1 MAETLTESFCERC
14 GTRYE
19 FKAPTRLNPLR
30 KTRGLIGG
38 LKNYVMSQ
46 DALGDAVGDAMRSEE
61 ERLAAAQLE
70 AFHESFN
77 FCIDCRQYT
86 CLNCWNDDA
95 GRCRSCAPIPG
106 TDDLAER
113 LAASV
118 AGNGAVAEP
127 LAGGAEAF
135 GAATIGSE
143 SWPSSDLPEVAAGN
157 GHAPEAWPAADGFV
171 YEEQPDSSPARADDG
186 FVYTTEPEPL
196 PPRADDG
203 FVYDDA
209 PPDEVAAAF
218 QSATVAQQPEPEPV
232 VAQEPEPEPFVAQEP
247 EPEPVV
253 AQEPEPEPITA
264 WAAAELEFEPD
275 HVAAEEAPAVTAEEA
290 EPAVAQTFEA
300 ERPHLR
306 VVAWDE
312 DAAYDLEPEPIVT
325 ADVDVEPVMAEEPEP
340 FFATAE
346 PEPEPVV
353 AQEPEPEPVVAEES
367 VAFVADEP
375 EPVVA
380 EEPPLQ
386 PDAVEP
392 FEPVTA
398 QEPEVV
404 AEEPG
409 AEPVVA
415 EEPEPVAAE
424 QPPAPESVAPHRIA
438 PISETI
444 LRFPDRQAPPPAAP
458 PLAAEDDSPEVA
470 ARRAQLDLL
479 GLGDPGEGPVQPT
492 RPSVVPYRS
501 RGASPTAGELAAR
514 AAAATGTTF
523 WEASAREVASAA
535 AIVGVQNCG
544 QCGLSLSANARFC
557 RRCGTRQ
564 AQSA

>member
-218 QSATVAQQPEPEPV
+218 QSATVAQEPEPEPV
-232 VAQEPEPEPFVAQEP
+232 VAQEP

-424 QPPAPESVAPHRIA
+424 QPPAPEPVAPHRIA

-501 RGASPTAGELAAR
+501 RGATPTAGELAAR

>member
-171 YEEQPDSSPARADDG
+171 YEKQPDSSPARADDG

-218 QSATVAQQPEPEPV
+218 QSAT
-232 VAQEPEPEPFVAQEP
+232 VAQEP

-380 EEPPLQ
+380 EEPALQ

-424 QPPAPESVAPHRIA
+424 QPPAPEPVAPHRIA

-501 RGASPTAGELAAR
+501 RGATPTAGELAAR

-535 AIVGVQNCG
+535 AVVGVQNCG